1 VEILRPLYEAAD
13 DWRHLIK
20 LNEDRYQLARDP
32 GEKVA
37 VLRETSR
44 LWEARGGDLD
54 RARRALGVAFEIDPD
69 DADVRAELER
79 LSEATGAWDKLAEA
93 YDNVLLRHPE
103 MASKRDVLAMLAQVH
118 DKHRDDPRRAL
129 DAYGR
134 LHEIEPGE
142 LEPLLKMEQLATLL
156 SDWEVL

>member
-1 VEILRPLYEAAD
+1 AIKELEILREDPDHKERVVEILRPLYEAAD

-69 DADVRAELER
+69 DSDVRAELER
-79 LSEATGAWDKLAEA
+79 LSE
-93 YDNVLLRHPE
+93 
-103 MASKRDVLAMLAQVH
+103 
-118 DKHRDDPRRAL
+118 
-129 DAYGR
+129 
-134 LHEIEPGE
+134 
-142 LEPLLKMEQLATLL
+142 
-156 SDWEVL
+156 